1 MLLMLLDSSGQSGQL
16 STGHFEYSFWPG
28 LFCYFSFIPHSFLD
42 GRPIALLYLYM
53 EVVKIAPAQIQRR
66 KIKGDRKRKKN
77 RRNRK
82 KRKGGFSTVCT
93 ESMAGV
99 NTKLPLE
106 S

>member
-1 MLLMLLDSSGQSGQL
+1 MTSYRPVILNIVFGPGSFATFLLCL
-16 STGHFEYSFWPG
+16 
-28 LFCYFSFIPHSFLD
+28 ILD